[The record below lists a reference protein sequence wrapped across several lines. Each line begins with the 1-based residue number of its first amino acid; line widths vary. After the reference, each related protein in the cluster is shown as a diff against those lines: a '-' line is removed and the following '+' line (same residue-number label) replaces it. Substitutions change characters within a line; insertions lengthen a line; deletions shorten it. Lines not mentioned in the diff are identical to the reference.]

1 MLPAYALAPY
11 SHFHFAY
18 EFITRRLAYVLDSL
32 VRVSRRVGKSR
43 FGKIFLRR
51 VFPSLSL
58 IGAPHLIL
66 PFAAVSTCIQTVSAI
81 CLHFVQTGLCYCK

>member
-11 SHFHFAY
+11 SYFHFAY

-43 FGKIFLRR
+43 FGKIVLRR

-58 IGAPHLIL
+58 FGAPHLIL
-66 PFAAVSTCIQTVSAI
+66 PFMAVSTHIQTTSAI
-81 CLHFVQTGLCYCK
+81 CLRFVQMGLCCHK